1 MKFICRKCTPE
12 RPCILDVEAESGFPF
27 SCPFDSSS
35 QSQKVDWKALGVSC
49 SDEFEMQGICADCS
63 RNDETCSMCPS
74 CRGGDNFEPK
84 GIVANAESI
93 TEKSCHTA
101 ASAKDPKARYYDAGG
116 VEVLDVIKAKLTA
129 EQFKGWLLGNLIK
142 YSCRANH
149 KGQFARDVEKV
160 SFYSGE
166 LFGFLEE

>member
-12 RPCILDVEAESGFPF
+12 KPCVLEIEDFGEYPF
-27 SCPFDSSS
+27 SCPFDLSDKEGAS
-35 QSQKVDWKALGVSC
+35 DWKPLGVCGSDRFEIHGIC
-49 SDEFEMQGICADCS
+49 SDCA
-63 RNDETCSMCPS
+63 RNDETCSMGPS
-74 CRGGDNFEPK
+74 CKDASNFEPK
-84 GIVANAESI
+84 GLATHAESFVDK
-93 TEKSCHTA
+93 TCP
-101 ASAKDPKARYYDAGG
+101 DPKARYYDAGG
-116 VEVLDVIKAKLTA
+116 VEVLDVIKAKLTP

-166 LFGFLEE
+166 LFGFLEV